1 MKNCITLFV
10 FVLMVQSQI
19 YAQSVWNAKRSSWLS
34 IEQKDRITIEDFI
47 KGYSAY
53 LDKARTEL
61 SSTKELIQL
70 LKKEGFIVFSDK
82 SQIKPGAKLIFNN
95 RDRALI
101 ATIIGNESL
110 IKGSRLIGAHHD
122 SPRIDLKARPLYEQ
136 DGFALFQTIY
146 YGGIKKYQWVNIPLM
161 ISGRIDKKDGTT
173 ITVEIGRSSEDP
185 VIIIPDAAPH
195 VDSPLRKREYTSV
208 MEGEEMDP
216 IIGTIPDQKNSV
228 INTVMSSLSSMYDCT
243 EEDLVSAELHI
254 TPAGMPRDVGID
266 RSLIGSY
273 GQDDRSCS
281 YVAIRSLMDLKSTPT
296 FTSLAYIVDN
306 EETGNVNNTGA
317 SSTFLNKVY
326 GIIAEAQNGDAFSE
340 NTTRLALSQAK
351 VISADANDG
360 ISPLFPGLSEKSN
373 ASRLGFGPSIKRYGR
388 SFDANSEFTAW
399 MRNLLDT
406 HSIPWQT
413 ASYKVET
420 GGGGTIGGQMSKED
434 MEVIDIG
441 IPLLSMHSPFE
452 IASKIDIWNLNRLF
466 KEFYKSK

>member
-1 MKNCITLFV
+1 MNILFLLFFSV
-10 FVLMVQSQI
+10 ILHSACFSQSI
-19 YAQSVWNAKRSSWLS
+19 WNTKRSSWLS
-34 IEQKDRITIEDFI
+34 IDNNERTAIETYIT
-47 KGYSAY
+47 GYSSY

-61 SSTKELIQL
+61 TSTKELIAMLNKQ
-70 LKKEGFIVFSDK
+70 GFTLYTNP
-82 SQIKPGAKLIFNN
+82 SQIKTGAKLIFNN

-101 ATIIGNESL
+101 AVTIGTEPIT
-110 IKGSRLIGAHHD
+110 KGSRLIGAHHD
-122 SPRIDLKARPLYEQ
+122 SPRIDIKARPLYEQ
-136 DGFALFQTIY
+136 DGFALLQTIY

-161 ISGRIDKKDGTT
+161 LSGRVDTKNGKT
-173 ITVEIGRSSEDP
+173 ISIEIGRDP
-185 VIIIPDAAPH
+185 KDPILIIPDAAPH
-195 VDSPLRKREYTSV
+195 VDSPLRKREYTGV

-216 IIGTIPDQKNSV
+216 IIGTIPDSKNSI
-228 INTVMSSLSSMYDCT
+228 INTVMSSLTEMYGIT
-243 EEDLVSAELHI
+243 EEDLVSAELNI
-254 TPAGMPRDVGID
+254 TPAGSPRDIGLD

-273 GQDDRSCS
+273 GQDDRACS
-281 YVAIRSLMDLKSTPT
+281 YVAIKSLMDLNTTPFYT
-296 FTSLAYIVDN
+296 AMAYIVDN

-317 SSTFLNKVY
+317 SSSFLNTVY
-326 GIIAEAQNGDAFSE
+326 GIIAEAQHTQTFNE
-340 NTTRLALSQAK
+340 NFTRKALSMAK

-360 ISPLFPGLSEKSN
+360 ISPLFPGLSEKTN

-399 MRNLLDT
+399 IRNLLDG

-452 IASKIDIWNLNRLF
+452 IASKIDIWNLHRF
-466 KEFYKSK
+466 FTEFYKAQ

>member
-1 MKNCITLFV
+1 MKTLPIIFSALLLCV
-10 FVLMVQSQI
+10 SVHS
-19 YAQSVWNAKRSSWLS
+19 QSVWNSKKSSWLDIDQKKRS
-34 IEQKDRITIEDFI
+34 DIEEYI
-47 KGYSAY
+47 KGYSTY
-53 LDKARTEL
+53 LDKARTEIT
-61 SSTKELIQL
+61 STRELIAML
-70 LKKEGFIVFSDK
+70 NKDGFSEYTNPT
-82 SQIKPGAKLIFNN
+82 QIKSGAKLIFNN

-101 ATIIGNESL
+101 ALIIGAEP
-110 IKGSRLIGAHHD
+110 ITKGSRLIGAHHD
-122 SPRIDLKARPLYEQ
+122 SPRIDIKARPFYEQ

-161 ISGRIDKKDGTT
+161 LSGRVDTKDGKT
-173 ITVEIGRSSEDP
+173 ISVEIGRDLKDP
-185 VIIIPDAAPH
+185 ILIIPDAAPH

-216 IIGTIPDQKNSV
+216 IIGTIPDQKNSI
-228 INTVMSSLSSMYDCT
+228 INTVMSSLSSMYNFT
-243 EEDLVSAELHI
+243 EEDLVSAELNI
-254 TPAGMPRDVGID
+254 TPSGLPRDVGLD

-273 GQDDRSCS
+273 GQDDRACS
-281 YVAIRSLMDLKSTPT
+281 YVAIKSLMDLKKAPL
-296 FTSLAYIVDN
+296 FTAMAYIVDN

-317 SSTFLNKVY
+317 SSSFLTKVY
-326 GIIAEAQNGDAFSE
+326 GIIAEAQHSSFNE
-340 NTTRLALSQAK
+340 NLTRKALSVAK

-360 ISPLFPGLSEKSN
+360 ISPLFPGLSEKTN

-399 MRNLLDT
+399 IRNLLDT

-452 IASKIDIWNLNRLF
+452 IASKIDIWNLNRF
-466 KEFYKSK
+466 FTEFYIAQ